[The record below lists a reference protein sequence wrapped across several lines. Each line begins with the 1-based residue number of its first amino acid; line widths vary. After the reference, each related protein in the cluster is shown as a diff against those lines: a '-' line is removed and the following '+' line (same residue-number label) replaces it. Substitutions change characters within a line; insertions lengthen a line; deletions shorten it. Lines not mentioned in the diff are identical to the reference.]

1 MEDFLKKLTGSGNKG
16 MIYFYLGAAAVIALQ
31 LILLVSVLPRY
42 FSSLKEK
49 MVTVEARQ
57 IEVSSYGK
65 ALKMLSSLDASQV
78 DGYLNKVLLALPDEK
93 KTSGI
98 ISGMTALAS
107 SSGVVVTGLEFSPG
121 FVATNSGQT
130 AETPGP
136 EEIVEAGL
144 NLRAIPASLT
154 VTASVDSLIN
164 FLKKLSDAS
173 QLIGVMGVNYGSSG
187 PDQVKA
193 TILIKIYYQPRDI
206 NKFAWK
212 DLKPIQDE
220 DISFVQALPDEDLF
234 VLEAPQGRQ

>member
-1 MEDFLKKLTGSGNKG
+1 
-16 MIYFYLGAAAVIALQ
+16 
-31 LILLVSVLPRY
+31 
-42 FSSLKEK
+42 
-49 MVTVEARQ
+49 
-57 IEVSSYGK
+57 
-65 ALKMLSSLDASQV
+65 
-78 DGYLNKVLLALPDEK
+78 
-93 KTSGI
+93 
-98 ISGMTALAS
+98 
-107 SSGVVVTGLEFSPG
+107 
-121 FVATNSGQT
+121 
-130 AETPGP
+130 
-136 EEIVEAGL
+136 
-144 NLRAIPASLT
+144 